1 MAPIRLFLFAP
12 VALGEDFPC
21 VVCHAPSVGGRRRLK
36 VTVLLLLLLL
46 LLEGGL
52 LPNMLAR
59 FWAEFTS
66 KKT

>member
-1 MAPIRLFLFAP
+1 MAPVAFLLFAP
-12 VALGEDFPC
+12 EALGEDLLR
-21 VVCHAPSVGGRRRLK
+21 VIGHAPSVLCRRRLK
-36 VTVLLLLLLL
+36 VTVLLPLLI
-46 LLEGGL
+46 LLEVGL

>member
-1 MAPIRLFLFAP
+1 MAPIRLFLLAP

-46 LLEGGL
+46 LEGGL
-52 LPNMLAR
+52 LANMLAR